1 MLWRVKCWIL
11 GFEGRRGVCGIEKVG
26 QVRVLGVG
34 VVFCGVSCVIV
45 GGVRRSGRWRVVVV
59 GNRE

>member
-1 MLWRVKCWIL
+1 MC
-11 GFEGRRGVCGIEKVG
+11 GVEKVG

-45 GGVRRSGRWRVVVV
+45 GGVRRSGSWGVVVV
-59 GNRE
+59 GDRE